1 MLGLRTYL
9 MIGGAVALLGMGL
22 LVNHLWKKNSALREA
37 NQVLELQVQTT
48 QDNVKLLVL
57 QLDREAE
64 NRQNAEQALTELMQE
79 VPDVVYSQSLP
90 PEIQGVLDRFH
101 SRIGRVQQ

>member
-9 MIGGAVALLGMGL
+9 MIGGLIALMGMGL
-22 LVNHLWKKNSALREA
+22 LVNHLWKRNADLRET
-37 NQVLELQVQTT
+37 NQTMELQIKKTT
-48 QDNVKLLVL
+48 ENIKLLVT

-64 NRQNAEQALTELMQE
+64 NRQNAEKALTELMQE

-101 SRIGRVQQ
+101 TRIGRVQP

>member
-1 MLGLRTYL
+1 MLGLRAYL
-9 MIGGAVALLGMGL
+9 SVAVLVILVGTGVFAKHLWNQNRILREKNEAMGL
-22 LVNHLWKKNSALREA
+22 QME
-37 NQVLELQVQTT
+37 TI
-48 QDNVKLLVL
+48 QDNAKLLVQ

-64 NRQNAEQALTELMQE
+64 NRQNAEAALNELMQE

>member
-1 MLGLRTYL
+1 MLGLKAYL
-9 MIGGAVALLGMGL
+9 MIGGLVALMGMGL
-22 LVNHLWKKNSALREA
+22 LVNHLWKRNADLKEA
-37 NQVLELQVQTT
+37 NQIMELQIKKTT
-48 QDNVKLLVL
+48 ENMKLLAN

-79 VPDVVYSQSLP
+79 VPDVVYSQTLP

-101 SRIGRVQQ
+101 TRIGRVQP

>member
-1 MLGLRTYL
+1 MLGLKAYL
-9 MIGGAVALLGMGL
+9 MIGAAVAFLGMGL
-22 LVNHLWKKNSALREA
+22 LVNHLWKKNADLREA
-37 NQVLELQVQTT
+37 NQIMELQIEKT
-48 QDNVKLLVL
+48 QENIKLLVQ

-64 NRQNAEQALTELMQE
+64 NRQNAEQALNELMQE

-101 SRIGRVQQ
+101 SRIGRVQP

>member
-1 MLGLRTYL
+1 MLGLKAYL
-9 MIGGAVALLGMGL
+9 MIGGLVALMGMGL
-22 LVNHLWKKNSALREA
+22 LVNHLWKRNADLKEA
-37 NQVLELQVQTT
+37 NQTMELQIEKTT
-48 QDNVKLLVL
+48 ENMKLLVN

-101 SRIGRVQQ
+101 TRIGRVQP